1 MAKKSS
7 IEKNLKK
14 KNLVDKFFNKR
25 ILLKKRLYSPNLNYD
40 EYISNYRKFNKL
52 PRDSSPVRFKNRCSL
67 TGRSRGY
74 FRAFGVSRI
83 VLREL
88 AS

>member
-14 KNLVDKFFNKR
+14 KVLVDKFFYKR
-25 ILLKKRLYSPNLNYD
+25 TLLKKKLYTSNLNYS
-40 EYISNYRKFNKL
+40 EYIANYKAFSKFSLN
-52 PRDSSPVRFKNRCSL
+52 SSPVRLRNRCSL
-67 TGRSRGY
+67 TGRARGFY
-74 FRAFGVSRI
+74 RLFGVSRI
-83 VLREL
+83 ALREL